1 MDNQLKHTLFRWL
14 PTAIIG
20 ISLIVSLYLL
30 HLATQDTIFADQYG
44 EKLLYL
50 NGFILIV
57 LGLAI
62 FINLLRIVH
71 QWHTRQAG
79 SRFTI
84 RLMSGFL
91 ILTLF
96 PVVIVSAFSMNF
108 IGKRIGQWFDVRIET
123 ALDDSLELAQISFD
137 IRTRQHLE
145 DLTRLRPA
153 LMGKSRYDILALLDE
168 WRYVLGAHEMI
179 LLADDQRL
187 YAMSVGGSETL
198 VPRFPAKDLYL
209 KLSLRDEYYHLE
221 PIKDGMF
228 SRVALRVQYA
238 DYQTGI
244 LTALFPISEREQA
257 LGESVLKAQE
267 EYKEISFNRELLK
280 DTFRLA
286 LMVIVVLTVLFA
298 LWAAFQF
305 SRRLTQPVRELV
317 EGTLAVASGDLEKK
331 LPVSDKDDFSLLA
344 RSFNTMTR
352 RLSDARTEREY
363 TQQQLQQQHDYLF
376 VVLEHLSSGVVTL
389 GDNREIRRVNSAANQ
404 ILGYSLQQ
412 HLGETFKTLCESVEQ
427 LKPFLT
433 ALEPWM
439 NSDAEEWQ
447 TEIALNTDSG
457 RKMLVCRGAGLP
469 EQQNNQRGFVL
480 VFDDVTELIQAEHD
494 AAWSEVAR
502 RLAHEIKN
510 PLTPIQLS
518 AERLSRKLGRSLNDE
533 DTVFLERMTRT
544 IIQQVDALKTMVNA
558 FSDYAKAPTLV
569 LQSSDLGHL
578 VREVAELYTT
588 NTQQVQLEIQTE
600 ATPLVQLDHTR
611 IRQLVINL
619 IKNALEALESLPS
632 GTGVIR
638 ITVQA
643 ETGQKAADEKQAVV
657 LTVQDNGSGFPE
669 ELLPKLFEPYVTNKH
684 KGTGLGLAIVKKI
697 VEEHQGTITAK
708 NVEPNGA
715 MINIRFAAED

>member
-1 MDNQLKHTLFRWL
+1 MFRWL
-14 PTAIIG
+14 PVVVIG
-20 ISLIVSLYLL
+20 SSLIVALYLL
-30 HLATQDTIFADQYG
+30 HLATQDTAFADQYG
-44 EKLLYL
+44 ERLLYL
-50 NGFILIV
+50 NGFILV
-57 LGLAI
+57 ALSLAI
-62 FINLLRIVH
+62 FVNLLRAVR

-84 RLMSGFL
+84 RLMTGFL
-91 ILTLF
+91 LLTLI

-108 IGKRIGQWFDVRIET
+108 IGKRIGRWFDVRIET
-123 ALDDSLELAQISFD
+123 ALDDSLELARISFD
-137 IRTRQHLE
+137 IRTRQHLK
-145 DLTRLRPA
+145 DMTRLRPA
-153 LMGKSRYDILALLDE
+153 LLGKSRYEILSMLDE
-168 WRYVLGAHEMI
+168 WRYVLGAQEMI

-187 YAMSVGGSETL
+187 YAMSVGGSEVL
-198 VPRFPAKDLYL
+198 VPRFPAQDLYL
-209 KLSLRDEYYHLE
+209 KLSFRDEYSHLE
-221 PIKDGMF
+221 PVKDGLF
-228 SRVALRVQYA
+228 SRVALRVQYG

-257 LGESVLKAQE
+257 LGASVLKAQE

-286 LMVIVVLTVLFA
+286 LMVIVILTVLFA
-298 LWAAFQF
+298 LWAAFLF

-317 EGTLAVASGDLEKK
+317 EGTMAVASGDLEKK

-352 RLSDARTEREY
+352 RLSDAQTERDS

-389 GDNREIRRVNSAANQ
+389 GDDMEIRRVNSAANQ

-412 HLGETFKTLCESVEQ
+412 HVGETFKSLCEKVEQ

-439 NSDAEEWQ
+439 HSSADEWQ
-447 TEIALNTDSG
+447 TEIALDTDKG

-469 EQQNNQRGFVL
+469 EQTSSQRGFVL

-518 AERLSRKLGRSLNDE
+518 AERLSRKLGRVLDE
-533 DTVFLERMTRT
+533 DNTTFLERMTRT

-558 FSDYAKAPTLV
+558 FSDYAKAPALV
-569 LQSSDLGHL
+569 LQSTDLSRL

-588 NTQQVQLEIQTE
+588 NAQQVAIDVVTDVS
-600 ATPLVQLDHTR
+600 ADDIPYVQVDHTR
-611 IRQLVINL
+611 IRQLIINL
-619 IKNALEALESLPS
+619 IKNALEALESLPAGIGTIRLSVAHDQGSNDPS
-632 GTGVIR
+632 GVEG
-638 ITVQA
+638 
-643 ETGQKAADEKQAVV
+643 VV
-657 LTVQDNGSGFPE
+657 LTVVDNGSGFPE
-669 ELLPKLFEPYVTNKH
+669 ALLPKLFEPYVTSKH

-708 NVEPNGA
+708 NVAPNGA
-715 MINIRFAAED
+715 MISIRFAAEE